1 MKKHL
6 KSTLAILLA
15 VVLIAVAVP
24 FGAFA
29 RTVETAPVT
38 FGVMSD
44 THYYPRSLMPA
55 DDDEQG
61 WETFNEFCRVKG
73 KQFPQTGGLIDAA
86 LDAMAQDVKEKG
98 LKYVLI
104 PGDLTKDSE
113 TEAHKGIA
121 AKLEQFEKDTGAQ
134 VLVINGNH
142 DINNYDAA
150 SFTSG
155 KEVKDKSLVT
165 SPEQFKEIYQ
175 NLGYDLA
182 EKDGSLYTP
191 PKGKEANGLSYAVS
205 LEGGYRLIAMDGGK
219 YSPDNMDPNH
229 SGGHETGGNYSD
241 DFLEWV
247 LDQCAQ
253 ARAKGE
259 TVIGLTHFSLVP
271 HMWLEATIAQDFCL
285 DHYQNVAEALAD
297 AGMHYVFTGHMHQ
310 NDIAKAVS
318 DNGETIYDIQT
329 NSLSGYPNFFREVRF
344 DNTKGENQLSLEV
357 NTYPV
362 DRVQKVDID
371 PHNANQTVILRP
383 ADGNY
388 RYELD
393 GDTYP
398 NYQEYSYAFS
408 NCKGSSIDFITTMAS
423 GFLASG
429 LDSISSAG
437 GLMNLLKNSGI
448 DLEGLLKGFLGDGV
462 SILGYDIFTVKNV
475 MAFLEDLFG
484 QVENQY
490 LKDPQQTMEILKGSI
505 EKLVNFKVADAPPS
519 AAYAKRYHIG
529 EGKTYGTLGDL
540 VLCVM
545 HSYTAGDETGVAF
558 RNGHYVAA
566 GEQPDKFV
574 AQALEGFENG
584 DTAQRLI
591 DELIDILLNDLV
603 QGEILPS
610 LEFRINA
617 LFPDGS
623 FGSHTADALQMLL
636 KLVTQGDPNYK
647 KIVDFAFKLLSGLN
661 IIPYDSI
668 NAILDHYIEEYLTDS
683 QIESVGHEV
692 AYIVDDFFI
701 DDNPAERMDSTATL
715 LYNGKV
721 PVEATAENYRRPSNI
736 GMTFGKDAATTRNIN
751 WYTKCTVDGA
761 KVKPYN
767 TNIQIVP
774 YSENP
779 RFSDQLPVGVKV
791 KVSEET
797 VKLQFPGIDIG
808 VFGLFPY
815 YFDATRH
822 MVEITGLKAGEK
834 YCFRV
839 GDAEKG
845 WWSDAGVIETAD
857 NSNQLT
863 FFHMS
868 DSQSQSERQY
878 SRSWAKVLNTAYT
891 MYPDADFIMHTG
903 DHVDKGDNANQWQW
917 LFNTG
922 ADRLMKTVLMPT
934 AGNHEAKSEFAIDQN
949 FILSNVPKQDTSSGV
964 YYSFDYNNA
973 HFMVLNTNN
982 LSEEQGLSKDQM
994 EWLKKDAAQS
1004 DAQWKIVALHK
1015 APYSNGS
1022 HFDDDDV
1029 IQLRKE
1035 LSTLM
1040 PELGIDVVLQGHD
1053 HVYLRTGVMNNNE
1066 IVKTQTKTVSYN
1078 GRDYTAKLDPTGS
1091 IYVISGCSGV
1101 KTYVTKDPSE
1111 TDKLFPRA
1119 EKLADAND
1127 PIFSAFQIVGDTL
1140 YFDAYTV
1147 GADGANRIDSFA
1159 IQKQTADVPDSSTD
1173 VSKPDEST
1181 TAPVTPDTT
1190 KPEDT
1195 KQPDQTQMPATDP
1208 AGDVTAPKT
1217 TAPEHIQTTAP
1228 TTAENAENPLTG
1240 DNTSPLLIAVPVTAL
1255 TALVLAETMRRKK
1268 ARGEQ

>member
-1 MKKHL
+1 
-6 KSTLAILLA
+6 
-15 VVLIAVAVP
+15 
-24 FGAFA
+24 
-29 RTVETAPVT
+29 
-38 FGVMSD
+38 
-44 THYYPRSLMPA
+44 
-55 DDDEQG
+55 
-61 WETFNEFCRVKG
+61 
-73 KQFPQTGGLIDAA
+73 
-86 LDAMAQDVKEKG
+86 
-98 LKYVLI
+98 
-104 PGDLTKDSE
+104 
-113 TEAHKGIA
+113 
-121 AKLEQFEKDTGAQ
+121 
-134 VLVINGNH
+134 
-142 DINNYDAA
+142 
-150 SFTSG
+150 
-155 KEVKDKSLVT
+155 
-165 SPEQFKEIYQ
+165 
-175 NLGYDLA
+175 
-182 EKDGSLYTP
+182 
-191 PKGKEANGLSYAVS
+191 
-205 LEGGYRLIAMDGGK
+205 
-219 YSPDNMDPNH
+219 
-229 SGGHETGGNYSD
+229 
-241 DFLEWV
+241 
-247 LDQCAQ
+247 
-253 ARAKGE
+253 
-259 TVIGLTHFSLVP
+259 
-271 HMWLEATIAQDFCL
+271 
-285 DHYQNVAEALAD
+285 
-297 AGMHYVFTGHMHQ
+297 
-310 NDIAKAVS
+310 
-318 DNGETIYDIQT
+318 
-329 NSLSGYPNFFREVRF
+329 
-344 DNTKGENQLSLEV
+344 
-357 NTYPV
+357 
-362 DRVQKVDID
+362 
-371 PHNANQTVILRP
+371 
-383 ADGNY
+383 
-388 RYELD
+388 
-393 GDTYP
+393 
-398 NYQEYSYAFS
+398 
-408 NCKGSSIDFITTMAS
+408 
-423 GFLASG
+423 
-429 LDSISSAG
+429 
-437 GLMNLLKNSGI
+437 
-448 DLEGLLKGFLGDGV
+448 
-462 SILGYDIFTVKNV
+462 
-475 MAFLEDLFG
+475 
-484 QVENQY
+484 
-490 LKDPQQTMEILKGSI
+490 
-505 EKLVNFKVADAPPS
+505 
-519 AAYAKRYHIG
+519 
-529 EGKTYGTLGDL
+529 
-540 VLCVM
+540 M

-566 GEQPDKFV
+566 GDQPDQFV

-636 KLVTQGDPNYK
+636 KLVTQGDPSYK

-661 IIPYDSI
+661 IIPYNSI

-715 LYNGKV
+715 LYTGKV

-736 GMTFGKDAATTRNIN
+736 GMTFGTDAATTRNIN

-767 TNIQIVP
+767 TDIQIVP

-779 RFSDQLPVGVKV
+779 QFSNQLPAGVKV
-791 KVSEET
+791 KASKET
-797 VKLQFPGIDIG
+797 AKLQFPGIDIG

-815 YFDATRH
+815 YFDVTRH

-857 NSNQLT
+857 RSNQLT

-878 SRSWAKVLNTAYT
+878 SRSWAKVLDTAYK

-994 EWLKKDAAQS
+994 EWLKQDAAQS

-1066 IVKTQTKTVSYN
+1066 VVQTKTKTVTYG
-1078 GRDYTAKLDPTGS
+1078 GRNYTAKLDPTGS

-1101 KTYVTKDPSE
+1101 KTYVTKDPAE

-1147 GADGANRIDSFA
+1147 GADGTSRIDSFA
-1159 IQKQTADVPDSSTD
+1159 IEKKTADVPDSSTD

-1181 TAPVTPDTT
+1181 TAPVTTDTT

-1195 KQPDQTQMPATDP
+1195 KQPDQTQTPDTDP
-1208 AGDVTAPKT
+1208 AGDVTAPTT
-1217 TAPEHIQTTAP
+1217 TASEHTQTTAP

-1240 DNTSPLLIAVPVTAL
+1240 DDTSALLIAVPVTAL
-1255 TALVLAETMRRKK
+1255 AALVLAETMRRKK
-1268 ARGEQ
+1268 TRGEQ

>member
-29 RTVETAPVT
+29 HTVETAPVT

-86 LDAMAQDVKEKG
+86 LAAMAQDVKEKG

-484 QVENQY
+484 QVENKY

-558 RNGHYVAA
+558 QNGHYVAA

-736 GMTFGKDAATTRNIN
+736 GMTFGTDAATTRNIN

-767 TNIQIVP
+767 TDIQIVP

-779 RFSDQLPVGVKV
+779 RFSDQLPSGVKV
-791 KVSEET
+791 KASEET

-949 FILSNVPKQDTSSGV
+949 FILSNVPKQDTTAGV

-1127 PIFSAFQIVGDTL
+1127 PIFSGFQIVGDTL

-1159 IQKQTADVPDSSTD
+1159 IQKQTADAPDSSTD

-1195 KQPDQTQMPATDP
+1195 KQPDQTQTPATDP

-1217 TAPEHIQTTAP
+1217 TAPEHTQTTAP

>member
-1 MKKHL
+1 MRKHL
-6 KSTLAILLA
+6 KGTLAVILA
-15 VVLIAVAVP
+15 TVLIAVAVP

-29 RTVETAPVT
+29 RAVETAPVT

-55 DDDEQG
+55 EDDEQG
-61 WETFNEFCRVKG
+61 WETFSEFCRVKG
-73 KQFPQTGGLIDAA
+73 KQFPQTGGLLDAA
-86 LDAMAQDVKEKG
+86 LAAMAQDVKEKG

-113 TEAHKGIA
+113 LEAHKGLA

-150 SFTSG
+150 SFTTG
-155 KEVKDKSLVT
+155 REVKDKSLVT
-165 SPEQFKEIYQ
+165 SPKQFKEIYR

-182 EKDGSLYTP
+182 DDVYTP
-191 PKGKEANGLSYAVS
+191 PRGKEANGLSYAAS
-205 LEGGYRLIAMDGGK
+205 LEGGYRLIVMDGGK
-219 YSPDNMDPNH
+219 YSPDNMEPDH
-229 SGGHETGGNYSD
+229 TGGHETGGNFSD
-241 DFLEWV
+241 DFIEWV
-247 LDQCAQ
+247 LDQCAR

-259 TVIGLTHFSLVP
+259 TIIGMTHFSLVP

-285 DHYQNVAEALAD
+285 DNYQNVAEALAD

-329 NSLSGYPNFFREVRF
+329 NSLSSYPNFFREVRF
-344 DNTKGENQLSLEV
+344 DNTKGDGKISLEV

-362 DRVQKVDID
+362 DQVQKVDTD
-371 PHNANQTVILRP
+371 PHNAADTATPRP
-383 ADGNY
+383 GDGNY

-393 GDTYP
+393 GETYP
-398 NYQEYSYAFS
+398 AYQDYSYAFS
-408 NCKGSSIDFITTMAS
+408 NCKGDSTEFIMTMAS
-423 GFLASG
+423 GFLAGG
-429 LDSISSAG
+429 LNTVTSAG
-437 GLMNLLKNSGI
+437 GLMKLLKNNGI
-448 DLEGLLKGFLGDGV
+448 DLEGILSGFLGDGV

-484 QVENQY
+484 QIEDNY
-490 LKDPQQTMEILKGSI
+490 LKDPQKTMEILRGPI
-505 EKLVNFKVADAPPS
+505 EKLVNFKVADTPPS
-519 AAYAKRYHIG
+519 AEYAKRFHIG
-529 EGKTYGTLGDL
+529 EGKSYGTLGDM

-545 HSYTAGDETGVAF
+545 HSYTAGDEVGVAF
-558 RNGHYVAA
+558 KNGHYVAA
-566 GEQPDKFV
+566 GEQPDHFV
-574 AQALEGFENG
+574 AEALEGFENG
-584 DTAQRLI
+584 DSAQRLI

-603 QGEILPS
+603 QGEILPN

-636 KLVTQGDPNYK
+636 KLITQGDPNYK

-683 QIESVGHEV
+683 QIESIGHEV

-701 DDNPAERMDSTATL
+701 DENPAAQMDSMATL
-715 LYNGKV
+715 LYSGKV

-736 GMTFGKDAATTRNIN
+736 GMTFGEDAATTRNIN
-751 WYTKCTVDGA
+751 WYTKCTIDGA
-761 KVKPYN
+761 KVLPYN
-767 TNIQIVP
+767 TDIQIVP
-774 YSENP
+774 YSEHP
-779 RFSDQLPVGVKV
+779 QFSDKLPAGVKV
-791 KVSEET
+791 KTREET

-845 WWSDAGVIETAD
+845 WWSETGVIETAD
-857 NSNQLT
+857 NSDQLT

-878 SRSWAKVLNTAYT
+878 RRSWAKVLDTAYT
-891 MYPDADFIMHTG
+891 MYPNADFILHTG

-917 LFNTG
+917 FFNTG
-922 ADRLMKTVLMPT
+922 SNNLMKTVLMPT
-934 AGNHEAKSEFAIDQN
+934 AGNHEAKSEYAIDQN
-949 FILSNVPKQDTSSGV
+949 FILSNVPKQDTSTGV

-982 LSEEQGLSKDQM
+982 LSEEKGLSKDQM
-994 EWLKKDAAQS
+994 EWLRKDAAQS

-1035 LSTLM
+1035 LGTLM

-1053 HVYLRTGVMNNNE
+1053 HVYLRTGVMDNNE
-1066 IVKTQTKTVSYN
+1066 VVQTQTKTVTYN
-1078 GRDYTAKLDPTGS
+1078 GRDYTAKLDPKGS

-1111 TDKLFPRA
+1111 TDRLFPRA

-1147 GADGANRIDSFA
+1147 GADGASRIDSFA
-1159 IQKQTADVPDSSTD
+1159 IQKQTADVPDTSTD
-1173 VSKPDEST
+1173 VSKPDESA

-1190 KPEDT
+1190 KPDDT
-1195 KQPDQTQMPATDP
+1195 KQTTAATTQVGDKTTLAP
-1208 AGDVTAPKT
+1208 AGDVTAT
-1217 TAPEHIQTTAP
+1217 DGMQTTA
-1228 TTAENAENPLTG
+1228 EDAENPLTG
-1240 DNTSPLLIAVPVTAL
+1240 DNSSPLLVAVPVTAL
-1255 TALVLAETMRRKK
+1255 AALVLAETMRRK
-1268 ARGEQ
+1268 RTHGEM

>member
-1 MKKHL
+1 
-6 KSTLAILLA
+6 
-15 VVLIAVAVP
+15 
-24 FGAFA
+24 
-29 RTVETAPVT
+29 
-38 FGVMSD
+38 
-44 THYYPRSLMPA
+44 
-55 DDDEQG
+55 
-61 WETFNEFCRVKG
+61 
-73 KQFPQTGGLIDAA
+73 
-86 LDAMAQDVKEKG
+86 
-98 LKYVLI
+98 
-104 PGDLTKDSE
+104 
-113 TEAHKGIA
+113 
-121 AKLEQFEKDTGAQ
+121 
-134 VLVINGNH
+134 
-142 DINNYDAA
+142 
-150 SFTSG
+150 
-155 KEVKDKSLVT
+155 
-165 SPEQFKEIYQ
+165 
-175 NLGYDLA
+175 
-182 EKDGSLYTP
+182 
-191 PKGKEANGLSYAVS
+191 
-205 LEGGYRLIAMDGGK
+205 
-219 YSPDNMDPNH
+219 
-229 SGGHETGGNYSD
+229 
-241 DFLEWV
+241 
-247 LDQCAQ
+247 
-253 ARAKGE
+253 
-259 TVIGLTHFSLVP
+259 
-271 HMWLEATIAQDFCL
+271 
-285 DHYQNVAEALAD
+285 
-297 AGMHYVFTGHMHQ
+297 
-310 NDIAKAVS
+310 
-318 DNGETIYDIQT
+318 
-329 NSLSGYPNFFREVRF
+329 
-344 DNTKGENQLSLEV
+344 
-357 NTYPV
+357 
-362 DRVQKVDID
+362 
-371 PHNANQTVILRP
+371 
-383 ADGNY
+383 
-388 RYELD
+388 
-393 GDTYP
+393 
-398 NYQEYSYAFS
+398 
-408 NCKGSSIDFITTMAS
+408 
-423 GFLASG
+423 
-429 LDSISSAG
+429 
-437 GLMNLLKNSGI
+437 
-448 DLEGLLKGFLGDGV
+448 
-462 SILGYDIFTVKNV
+462 
-475 MAFLEDLFG
+475 
-484 QVENQY
+484 
-490 LKDPQQTMEILKGSI
+490 
-505 EKLVNFKVADAPPS
+505 
-519 AAYAKRYHIG
+519 
-529 EGKTYGTLGDL
+529 
-540 VLCVM
+540 
-545 HSYTAGDETGVAF
+545 
-558 RNGHYVAA
+558 
-566 GEQPDKFV
+566 
-574 AQALEGFENG
+574 
-584 DTAQRLI
+584 
-591 DELIDILLNDLV
+591 
-603 QGEILPS
+603 
-610 LEFRINA
+610 
-617 LFPDGS
+617 
-623 FGSHTADALQMLL
+623 
-636 KLVTQGDPNYK
+636 
-647 KIVDFAFKLLSGLN
+647 
-661 IIPYDSI
+661 
-668 NAILDHYIEEYLTDS
+668 
-683 QIESVGHEV
+683 
-692 AYIVDDFFI
+692 
-701 DDNPAERMDSTATL
+701 
-715 LYNGKV
+715 
-721 PVEATAENYRRPSNI
+721 
-736 GMTFGKDAATTRNIN
+736 
-751 WYTKCTVDGA
+751 
-761 KVKPYN
+761 
-767 TNIQIVP
+767 
-774 YSENP
+774 
-779 RFSDQLPVGVKV
+779 
-791 KVSEET
+791 
-797 VKLQFPGIDIG
+797 
-808 VFGLFPY
+808 
-815 YFDATRH
+815 
-822 MVEITGLKAGEK
+822 MVEITGLTAGEK

-1255 TALVLAETMRRKK
+1255 AALVLAETMRRKK

>member
-1 MKKHL
+1 M
-6 KSTLAILLA
+6 
-15 VVLIAVAVP
+15 
-24 FGAFA
+24 
-29 RTVETAPVT
+29 
-38 FGVMSD
+38 
-44 THYYPRSLMPA
+44 
-55 DDDEQG
+55 
-61 WETFNEFCRVKG
+61 
-73 KQFPQTGGLIDAA
+73 
-86 LDAMAQDVKEKG
+86 
-98 LKYVLI
+98 
-104 PGDLTKDSE
+104 
-113 TEAHKGIA
+113 
-121 AKLEQFEKDTGAQ
+121 
-134 VLVINGNH
+134 
-142 DINNYDAA
+142 
-150 SFTSG
+150 
-155 KEVKDKSLVT
+155 
-165 SPEQFKEIYQ
+165 
-175 NLGYDLA
+175 
-182 EKDGSLYTP
+182 
-191 PKGKEANGLSYAVS
+191 
-205 LEGGYRLIAMDGGK
+205 
-219 YSPDNMDPNH
+219 
-229 SGGHETGGNYSD
+229 
-241 DFLEWV
+241 
-247 LDQCAQ
+247 
-253 ARAKGE
+253 
-259 TVIGLTHFSLVP
+259 
-271 HMWLEATIAQDFCL
+271 
-285 DHYQNVAEALAD
+285 
-297 AGMHYVFTGHMHQ
+297 
-310 NDIAKAVS
+310 
-318 DNGETIYDIQT
+318 
-329 NSLSGYPNFFREVRF
+329 
-344 DNTKGENQLSLEV
+344 
-357 NTYPV
+357 
-362 DRVQKVDID
+362 
-371 PHNANQTVILRP
+371 
-383 ADGNY
+383 
-388 RYELD
+388 
-393 GDTYP
+393 
-398 NYQEYSYAFS
+398 
-408 NCKGSSIDFITTMAS
+408 
-423 GFLASG
+423 
-429 LDSISSAG
+429 
-437 GLMNLLKNSGI
+437 
-448 DLEGLLKGFLGDGV
+448 
-462 SILGYDIFTVKNV
+462 
-475 MAFLEDLFG
+475 
-484 QVENQY
+484 
-490 LKDPQQTMEILKGSI
+490 
-505 EKLVNFKVADAPPS
+505 
-519 AAYAKRYHIG
+519 
-529 EGKTYGTLGDL
+529 
-540 VLCVM
+540 
-545 HSYTAGDETGVAF
+545 
-558 RNGHYVAA
+558 
-566 GEQPDKFV
+566 
-574 AQALEGFENG
+574 EGFENG

-636 KLVTQGDPNYK
+636 KLVTQGDPSYK

-661 IIPYDSI
+661 IIPYNSI

-715 LYNGKV
+715 LYTGKV

-736 GMTFGKDAATTRNIN
+736 GMTFGTDAATTRNIN

-767 TNIQIVP
+767 TDIQIVP

-779 RFSDQLPVGVKV
+779 QFSNQLPAGVKV
-791 KVSEET
+791 KASEET
-797 VKLQFPGIDIG
+797 AKLQFPGIDIG

-815 YFDATRH
+815 YFDVTRH

-857 NSNQLT
+857 RSNQLT

-878 SRSWAKVLNTAYT
+878 SRSWAKVLDTAYK

-994 EWLKKDAAQS
+994 EWLKQDAAQS

-1066 IVKTQTKTVSYN
+1066 VVQTKTKTVTYG
-1078 GRDYTAKLDPTGS
+1078 GRNYTAKLDPTGS

-1101 KTYVTKDPSE
+1101 KTYVTKDPAE

-1147 GADGANRIDSFA
+1147 GADGTSRIDSFA
-1159 IQKQTADVPDSSTD
+1159 IEKKTADVPDSSTD

-1181 TAPVTPDTT
+1181 TAPVTTDTT

-1195 KQPDQTQMPATDP
+1195 KQPDQTQTPDTDP
-1208 AGDVTAPKT
+1208 AGDVTAPTT
-1217 TAPEHIQTTAP
+1217 TAPEHTQTTAP

-1240 DNTSPLLIAVPVTAL
+1240 
-1255 TALVLAETMRRKK
+1255 
-1268 ARGEQ
+1268 G

>member
-6 KSTLAILLA
+6 KSTLAVILA

-29 RTVETAPVT
+29 RAVETAPVT

-61 WETFNEFCRVKG
+61 WETFSTFCRVKG
-73 KQFPQTGGLIDAA
+73 KQFPQTGGLVDAA
-86 LDAMAQDVKEKG
+86 LAAMAKDVQEKG

-113 TEAHKGIA
+113 LDAHKGLA

-150 SFTSG
+150 TFTSG
-155 KEVKDKSLVT
+155 KEVKDDSLVT
-165 SPEQFKEIYQ
+165 SPDQFKEIYK

-182 EKDGSLYTP
+182 ADVYTP
-191 PKGKEANGLSYAVS
+191 PKGKEANGLSYAAS

-229 SGGHETGGNYSD
+229 SGGHETGGNFSA

-247 LDQCAQ
+247 LDQCAKAK
-253 ARAKGE
+253 ARGE
-259 TVIGLTHFSLVP
+259 TVIGMTHFSLAP

-285 DHYQNVAEALAD
+285 DNYQNVAEALAD

-318 DNGETIYDIQT
+318 DNGETLYDIQT
-329 NSLSGYPNFFREVRF
+329 NSLSGYPNYFREATF
-344 DNTKGENQLSLEV
+344 DNTKGENQISLEV

-362 DRVQKVDID
+362 DLVQKVDTD
-371 PHNANQTVILRP
+371 PHNATDTAVPRP
-383 ADGNY
+383 EDGNY

-393 GDTYP
+393 GETYP
-398 NYQEYSYAFS
+398 AYQDYSYAFS
-408 NCKGSSIDFITTMAS
+408 NCKGDSTEFIMTMAS

-429 LDSISSAG
+429 LDTVMSAG
-437 GLMNLLKNSGI
+437 GLMGLLKNNGI
-448 DLEGLLKGFLGDGV
+448 DLEELLKGFLGDGL

-484 QVENQY
+484 QIEDNY
-490 LKDPQQTMEILKGSI
+490 LKDPQKTMEILKGSI
-505 EKLVNFKVADAPPS
+505 EKLVNFKVADTPPS
-519 AAYAKRYHIG
+519 TAYAKRFHIG
-529 EGKTYGTLGDL
+529 EGKSYGTLGDL
-540 VLCVM
+540 VLCVLY
-545 HSYTAGDETGVAF
+545 SYPTGDETGVAF
-558 RNGHYVAA
+558 QNGHYVAA
-566 GEQPDKFV
+566 GEQPDHFV
-574 AQALEGFENG
+574 AEALEGFENG

-591 DELIDILLNDLV
+591 DELIDILLNDLI
-603 QGEILPS
+603 QGEILTN

-636 KLVTQGDPNYK
+636 KLITQGDPNYK

-692 AYIVDDFFI
+692 AYIVDDFFL
-701 DDNPAERMDSTATL
+701 DDNPAEQMDSRATL

-736 GMTFGKDAATTRNIN
+736 GMTFGADAATTRNIN
-751 WYTKCTVDGA
+751 WYTKATADGA
-761 KVKPYN
+761 RVKPYR
-767 TNIQIVP
+767 TDIQIAP

-779 RFSDQLPVGVKV
+779 QFSDKLPTGVKV
-791 KVSEET
+791 KTSGET

-845 WWSDAGVIETAD
+845 WWSDTGVIETAD
-857 NSNQLT
+857 ESNALT

-878 SRSWAKVLNTAYT
+878 NRSWAKVLDTAFT
-891 MYPDADFIMHTG
+891 MYPKADFIMHTG
-903 DHVDKGDNANQWQW
+903 DHVDAGDNAKQWQW

-922 ADRLMKTVLMPT
+922 ADNLMKTVLMPT
-934 AGNHEAKSEFAIDQN
+934 AGNHEESSEFAIDQN
-949 FILSNVPKQDTSSGV
+949 FILSNVPEQDRTAGV

-982 LSEEQGLSKDQM
+982 LSEEEGLSKDQM
-994 EWLKKDAAQS
+994 EWLKKDAAAS

-1053 HVYLRTGVMNNNE
+1053 HVYLRTGVMDDNAVVE
-1066 IVKTQTKTVSYN
+1066 TQAKTLTYG
-1078 GRDYTAKLDPTGS
+1078 GRDYTAKLDPKGS

-1101 KTYVTKDPSE
+1101 KSYVTKDPAE

-1119 EKLADAND
+1119 EKLADATD
-1127 PIFSAFQIVGDTL
+1127 PIFSAFQIDGGTL

-1147 GADGANRIDSFA
+1147 GAGGAQRIDSFA
-1159 IQKQTADVPDSSTD
+1159 IEKKTADVPETSTD
-1173 VSKPDEST
+1173 ATRPEEPTDAPVITDPTKPDE
-1181 TAPVTPDTT
+1181 
-1190 KPEDT
+1190 
-1195 KQPDQTQMPATDP
+1195 
-1208 AGDVTAPKT
+1208 
-1217 TAPEHIQTTAP
+1217 TAP
-1228 TTAENAENPLTG
+1228 TTQPEEQPTEAPTGDVTQPGTTQPAPATTAPATAEDAENPSTG
-1240 DNTSPLLIAVPVTAL
+1240 DHSPILLAAVPVTAL
-1255 TALVLAETMRRKK
+1255 AALVLAETMRRKK
-1268 ARGEQ
+1268 ARGGQ

>member
-1 MKKHL
+1 MQKHL
-6 KSTLAILLA
+6 KGTLAVILA
-15 VVLIAVAVP
+15 IVLIAVAVP

-29 RTVETAPVT
+29 RTVETAPLT
-38 FGVMSD
+38 IGVMSD

-55 DDDEQG
+55 EDDEQG
-61 WETFNEFCRVKG
+61 WEAFSEFCRVKG
-73 KQFPQTGGLIDAA
+73 KQFPQTGGLVDAA
-86 LDAMAQDVKEKG
+86 LAAMAEDVREKG

-113 TEAHKGIA
+113 IEAHKGLA

-150 SFTSG
+150 SFTTG

-165 SPEQFKEIYQ
+165 TPEQFKEIYK

-182 EKDGSLYTP
+182 SAVYTP
-191 PKGKEANGLSYAVS
+191 PKGKQANGLSYAVS
-205 LEGGYRLIAMDGGK
+205 LEGGYRLIVMDGGK
-219 YSPDNMDPNH
+219 YSPDNMEPGH
-229 SGGHETGGNYSD
+229 SGGHETGGNFSD
-241 DFLEWV
+241 DFIEWV
-247 LDQCAQ
+247 LGQCAE

-259 TVIGLTHFSLVP
+259 TIIGMTHFSLVP
-271 HMWLEATIAQDFCL
+271 HLWLEATIAQDFCL
-285 DHYQNVAEALAD
+285 DNYQNVAEALAD

-329 NSLSGYPNFFREVRF
+329 NSLSGYPNFFREAQF
-344 DNTKGENQLSLEV
+344 DNTKGEGQISVEI

-362 DRVQKVDID
+362 DRVQKVNTD
-371 PHNANQTVILRP
+371 PHNSAVVATPRP
-383 ADGNY
+383 EDGNY

-398 NYQEYSYAFS
+398 TYQDYSYAFS
-408 NCKGSSIDFITTMAS
+408 NCKGNSTDFVMTMAS

-429 LDSISSAG
+429 LNTVTSAG
-437 GLMNLLKNSGI
+437 GLMNLLKNNGI
-448 DLEGLLKGFLGDGV
+448 DLEEILKGFLGDGV

-484 QVENQY
+484 QIEDNY
-490 LKDPQQTMEILKGSI
+490 LKDPQKTMEILKGSI
-505 EKLVNFKVADAPPS
+505 ERLVDFKVADTPPS
-519 AAYAKRYHIG
+519 AEYAKRFHIG
-529 EGKTYGTLGDL
+529 EGKSYGTLGDL

-545 HSYTAGDETGVAF
+545 HSYTAGDEAGVAF
-558 RNGHYVAA
+558 KNGHYVAD
-566 GEQPDKFV
+566 GEKPDQFV
-574 AQALEGFENG
+574 AEALEGFENG
-584 DTAQRLI
+584 DSAQRLI
-591 DELIDILLNDLV
+591 DELIDILLNDLI
-603 QGEILPS
+603 QGEILTN
-610 LEFRINA
+610 LEFRLNA

-636 KLVTQGDPNYK
+636 KLITQGDPNYK
-647 KIVDFAFKLLSGLN
+647 KIVDFTFKFLSGLN
-661 IIPYDSI
+661 IIPYDSL

-692 AYIVDDFFI
+692 AYIADDFFI
-701 DDNPAERMDSTATL
+701 DENPAVQMDSTATL
-715 LYNGKV
+715 VYRGKV
-721 PVEATAENYRRPSNI
+721 PVEATADNYRRPSNV
-736 GMTFGKDAATTRNIN
+736 GMTFGVDAATTRNIN

-761 KVKPYN
+761 KVLPYN
-767 TNIQIVP
+767 TDIQIVP

-779 RFSDQLPVGVKV
+779 QFSDKLPAGVKV
-791 KVSEET
+791 KTSEET

-845 WWSDAGVIETAD
+845 WWSDTGVIETAD

-878 SRSWAKVLNTAYT
+878 SRSWAKVLDTAYT

-922 ADRLMKTVLMPT
+922 ADNLMKTVLMPT

-949 FILSNVPKQDTSSGV
+949 FILSNVPEQDRTTGV

-982 LSEEQGLSKDQM
+982 LSEEKGLSKDQM

-1053 HVYLRTGVMNNNE
+1053 HVYLRTGVMDNNE
-1066 IVKTQTKTVSYN
+1066 VVQTQTKTVTYN
-1078 GRDYTAKLDPTGS
+1078 GRDYTAKLDPKGS

-1101 KTYVTKDPSE
+1101 KTYVTKDPAE
-1111 TDKLFPRA
+1111 TDQLFPRA
-1119 EKLADAND
+1119 EKLADATD
-1127 PIFSAFQIVGDTL
+1127 PIFSAFQIDGDTL

-1147 GADGANRIDSFA
+1147 GSDGAQRIDSFA
-1159 IQKQTADVPDSSTD
+1159 IEKKTADVPETSTNAAKPEE
-1173 VSKPDEST
+1173 STATPITTEPTKPD
-1181 TAPVTPDTT
+1181 
-1190 KPEDT
+1190 DT
-1195 KQPDQTQMPATDP
+1195 KQPTVTVP
-1208 AGDVTAPKT
+1208 AGDVTDATPSVPDNT
-1217 TAPEHIQTTAP
+1217 QQTTAP
-1228 TTAENAENPLTG
+1228 QTTAGDAENPLTG
-1240 DNTSPLLIAVPVTAL
+1240 DNTSPLLIAVPVAAL
-1255 TALVLAETMRRKK
+1255 AALVLAETMRRKK
-1268 ARGEQ
+1268 ARGER